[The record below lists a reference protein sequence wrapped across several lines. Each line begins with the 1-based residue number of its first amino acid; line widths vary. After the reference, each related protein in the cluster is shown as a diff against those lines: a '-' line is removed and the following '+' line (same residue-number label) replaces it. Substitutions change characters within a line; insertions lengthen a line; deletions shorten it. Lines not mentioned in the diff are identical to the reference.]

1 MFRRFL
7 RRAPQPG
14 GIAPLIYGA
23 IVAQARHPALYADLK
38 VPDTV
43 DGRFEMVVLHG
54 GLVIQR
60 LGRDD
65 EESRAAGQAV
75 FDLFCDDMDRSLR
88 ELGVGDLAV
97 PKRMR
102 SMAEAFYGRSAAYD
116 AAIAGDDRPQLAAAI
131 ARTVYRNHPPAMAAE
146 GLAAYMLAAAGELSG
161 TSKPALL
168 AGRISW
174 PNPAVFVT
182 TG

>member
-7 RRAPQPG
+7 RRDPRSG

-23 IVAQARHPALYADLK
+23 IVAQARRPALYAGLE

-43 DGRFEMVVLHG
+43 DGRFEMIILHG
-54 GLVIQR
+54 GLVIRR
-60 LGRDD
+60 LGKED
-65 EESRAAGQAV
+65 EESREAGQAV
-75 FDLFCDDMDRSLR
+75 FDLFCGDMDRSLR

-102 SMAEAFYGRSAAYD
+102 WMAEAFYGRSAAYD
-116 AAIAGDDRPQLAAAI
+116 AAIAAEDLSQLAAAI
-131 ARTVYRNHPPAMAAE
+131 ARTVYRNQPPAMAAE
-146 GLAAYMLAAAGELSG
+146 GLAAYMLAAAGELAA
-161 TSKPALL
+161 TPKPALL
-168 AGRISW
+168 AGRIPW
-174 PNPAVFVT
+174 PDPAAFVV